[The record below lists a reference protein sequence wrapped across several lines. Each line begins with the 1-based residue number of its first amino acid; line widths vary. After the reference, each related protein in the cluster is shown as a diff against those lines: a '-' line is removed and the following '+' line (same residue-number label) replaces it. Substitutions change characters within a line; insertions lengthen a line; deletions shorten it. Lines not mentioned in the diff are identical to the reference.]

1 MNTVKEMIARGE
13 IVRVKKSKKKIVGN
27 TIYYLVGVVLSLIF
41 LFPLLY
47 MLATSTKTEEAYAKS
62 AGTLAMFLPDF
73 SSLSTM
79 FDNYSVI
86 FGDYGVWKY
95 ALNSIVY
102 ALIVIVLNVLVNGLA
117 GYVLAKFRFPGKKL
131 FTFLVLF
138 LIVVP
143 VETSMIPLYSIVKV
157 MLKLKGTMSVLAV
170 ILPASISIFNIFLF
184 TQFFFF
190 DPERL
195 RRSGADRRGESL
207 ADILPHH
214 SAVVEADRCDR
225 RGLLL
230 HRSVERLSMA
240 DDGASLRRGGR
251 MAVVSDSG
259 GINIDPE
266 HSGHHHRSDYGFA
279 RGDQRADFYHLY
291 RRAEIYRS
299 GIRLSRIEDVRRIL

>member
-13 IVRVKKSKKKIVGN
+13 LVRVKKSKKKIVGN
-27 TIYYLVGVVLSLIF
+27 TIYYLVGVVLS
-41 LFPLLY
+41 
-47 MLATSTKTEEAYAKS
+47 KS

-138 LIVVP
+138 LIVVL

-170 ILPASISIFNIFLF
+170 ILPASISIFNIFLII
-184 TQFFFF
+184 T
-190 DPERL
+190 PL
-195 RRSGADRRGESL
+195 CL
-207 ADILPHH
+207 I
-214 SAVVEADRCDR
+214 
-225 RGLLL
+225 
-230 HRSVERLSMA
+230 
-240 DDGASLRRGGR
+240 
-251 MAVVSDSG
+251 
-259 GINIDPE
+259 I
-266 HSGHHHRSDYGFA
+266 
-279 RGDQRADFYHLY
+279 
-291 RRAEIYRS
+291 
-299 GIRLSRIEDVRRIL
+299 